1 MILSA
6 NRITK
11 FFADNPII
19 RDAAFHINEKE
30 NVALI
35 GGNGAGKTTLLRI
48 LVGELSPDSG
58 SVSMAKDISL
68 GYLPQQQT
76 YQSDQTIYHEL
87 LAGKQDILELDK
99 QIRDLEQ
106 EMKLLN
112 GKPLE
117 DTLANYS
124 KLTEEFEK
132 KDGYAYKS
140 QVVGVINGLHFTD
153 SDRNKPINQLSGG
166 QKTRVALGKLLLNM
180 PDLLILD
187 EPTNHLD
194 LESVRWLETY
204 LKNYPGSVLV
214 VSHDRYFIDRIA
226 GKILEMEAGCV
237 HTFMGS
243 YTDYAKKK
251 EELRNAQ
258 RHHYANQQ
266 KEIKHQEE
274 VIAKLRSFNREKSIK
289 RAESRVK
296 LLNKMERLDKPVFE
310 NKSMNIAFTPG
321 ITSGNDV
328 LTVDDLSKKFGS
340 LLLFN
345 HLSFELK
352 RGEKAAILGANGT
365 GKTTLLKI
373 LAGELKPETGTFR
386 LGANVHIG
394 YYDQEHQI
402 LSDEKTIFEEIQDAY
417 PSLNH
422 TKIRNLLAAF
432 LFTGD
437 DVYKNIRLLSG
448 GEKGR
453 VSLAKLMLSEAN
465 FLLLDEPTNH
475 LDIESKEILEKAL
488 QNYEGTVL
496 YVSHDRYFI
505 DKTACRVL
513 DLTGQALISYI
524 GNYQYYLEKKE
535 TQEALHRIP
544 ENDSAGYTLP
554 ESASKADWKE
564 EKAKQAAKRKRENEF
579 KKCEERIAGLELN
592 IAGLEEELLTE
603 ENARD
608 AGKLMELSQRK
619 EAFEKELKELM
630 EEWEA
635 LAESVLE

>member
-1 MILSA
+1 MILSTS
-6 NRITK
+6 RITK
-11 FFADNPII
+11 YFADNPII
-19 RDAAFHINEKE
+19 REATFYLNEKE
-30 NVALI
+30 KTALI
-35 GGNGAGKTTLLRI
+35 GGNGTGKTTLLRI
-48 LVGELSPDSG
+48 LTGELSSDSG
-58 SVSMAKDISL
+58 SVTMAKGFSY

-76 YQSDQTIYHEL
+76 YHSDQTIYHEL

-99 QIRDLEQ
+99 QLRSLELD
-106 EMKLLN
+106 MKHSDGNALE
-112 GKPLE
+112 GK
-117 DTLANYS
+117 LARYS

-140 QVVGVINGLHFTD
+140 QVIGVINGLQFTG

-204 LKNYPGSVLV
+204 LKNYKGSVLV

-226 GKILEMEAGCV
+226 DKILELEAGFI
-237 HTFMGS
+237 HTFMGN

-251 EELRNAQ
+251 EEIRNARRRQ
-258 RHHYANQQ
+258 YTNQQ
-266 KEIKHQEE
+266 KEIRHQEE

-296 LLNKMERLDKPVFE
+296 LLNKMERLDKPVSE
-310 NKSMNIAFTPG
+310 SKNMNMAFTPG
-321 ITSGNDV
+321 IISGNDV
-328 LTVDDLSKKFGS
+328 LTTDGLSKQFGS
-340 LLLFN
+340 LLLFKDV
-345 HLSFELK
+345 SFALK
-352 RGEKAAILGANGT
+352 RGEKAAVLGANGT

-373 LAGELKPETGTFR
+373 LAGQMKPETGTFR
-386 LGANVHIG
+386 LGTNVRVG
-394 YYDQEHQI
+394 YYDQEHQV
-402 LSDEKTIFEEIQDAY
+402 LSDDKTIFEEIQDEY

-505 DKTACRVL
+505 DKTADRIL
-513 DLTGQALISYI
+513 DLTGKKLISYI
-524 GNYQYYLEKKE
+524 GGYQYYLEKKE
-535 TQEALHRIP
+535 TQEAIHQVSDPSGDR
-544 ENDSAGYTLP
+544 TLT

-564 EKAKQAAKRKRENEF
+564 EKARQAAKRKLENEF
-579 KKCEERIAGLELN
+579 AGCEEAIAGLEFK
-592 IAGLEEELLTE
+592 IAGLEKDLSAD

-608 AGKLMELSQRK
+608 AGKLLEISNEK
-619 EAFEKELKELM
+619 EAAEKELKEKM
-630 EEWEA
+630 QVWEK
-635 LAESVLE
+635 LAEEVLG